1 MEQQKNILRKTRQQ
15 VYYDLVNTQNNTAYQ
30 WQLARVQ
37 EEKILVQEE
46 RVNIARN
53 RLQEGRATAQE
64 LLDAETTL
72 SKEQDTLFRIQYD
85 LLVAKL
91 AKEKAGGLLVPSK

>member
-1 MEQQKNILRKTRQQ
+1 M
-15 VYYDLVNTQNNTAYQ
+15 
-30 WQLARVQ
+30 Q
-37 EEKILVQEE
+37 EEKIQVQEE

-72 SKEQDTLFRIQYD
+72 SKEQDSLFRIQYE

-91 AKEKAGGLLVPSK
+91 AKEKAEGLLVPAK

>member
-1 MEQQKNILRKTRQQ
+1 MAVI
-15 VYYDLVNTQNNTAYQ
+15 
-30 WQLARVQ
+30 ARVVQ
-37 EEKILVQEE
+37 ASKEFKSGDSVIVALKPSNMDLETGKVTLILGPGGPIDCEVMP
-46 RVNIARN
+46 
-53 RLQEGRATAQE
+53 
-64 LLDAETTL
+64 DSETTL